1 MYLASPSMWVNLMS
15 SRKLLSCSLLVFVFS
30 AIAVASQE
38 PAHDRKQPKIGL
50 VLEGGGALGLAH
62 IGVLQW
68 LEEHH
73 IPISYVAGT
82 SMGGLVGGI
91 YATGD
96 SPAEIRELTEQIDW
110 NDVIRGQ
117 ITFHDL
123 SYRRKEDAVEYPN
136 SLEFGLKKGV
146 RFPEGFNSGFQV
158 GLFLDR
164 IALPYSEM
172 QSFDDLPTP
181 FACVATD
188 LVSAK
193 RHVFRDG
200 SLAQALRSTMS
211 LPGIF
216 SPIRTSNAIYV
227 DGGLLDNL
235 PVDVAKDMGA
245 DLVIAIQLQ
254 NRDLK
259 PTESLSSVGVLAQ
272 SISVMVAANELRS
285 MQNADILISVPL
297 TDYTAMDYL
306 KENALIQKGYQAA
319 ASKATVL
326 SAFSVDDAA
335 WREYMQQRQSRR
347 REAPSPAFVEV
358 VAAGVDPK
366 ITKKMEHGLSSD
378 LGKPVDSATIDRQL
392 TFLAGDGRFSR
403 LGYQM
408 IEKDNQQGLLV
419 TADPKSYAP
428 PVVLPLIFI
437 DGGQY
442 NNVQLSLG
450 ARITFFDLGSFG
462 SEWRNDVS
470 LGSQY
475 LLRSEFY
482 RPFGENLHWFVA
494 PQAFASD
501 SNAYYYQGN
510 TLISNYR
517 NRLLGGV
524 FDVGYRFNRTSEL
537 RVGYTVGEQKYTPIV
552 GTPTVGSVQGRVGIT
567 SFQFNHLGRDNAT
580 VPRSGLD
587 VYFRSQWDDANPGA
601 RSGFQATELQT
612 TLFKPVSKPASVFF
626 GANGGTTFSYHQTG
640 IPPFSLGG
648 NQNLVAYGVNEL
660 LTNQYFLFKAGYIR
674 QLMTLPPILGG
685 KLYFVGAYEAGK
697 VYDIPNVSSLPTD
710 GYAGVIVNTIF
721 GPVLLGGAYGATGH
735 QKFFFRLGRVF

>member
-1 MYLASPSMWVNLMS
+1 MS
-15 SRKLLSCSLLVFVFS
+15 SRILLGCSLAIVVFS
-30 AIAVASQE
+30 AILAAAQK
-38 PAHDRKQPKIGL
+38 PTPDRKQPKIGL

-73 IPISYVAGT
+73 IPINYVAGT

-96 SPAEIRELTEQIDW
+96 SPAEIRALTQEIDW
-110 NDVIRGQ
+110 NDVLQGQ
-117 ITFHDL
+117 IPFLDL

-146 RFPEGFNSGFQV
+146 QFPEGFNSGFQV
-158 GLFLDR
+158 GLLLDR

-172 QSFDDLPTP
+172 KSFNDLPTP

-193 RHVFRDG
+193 RHIFRDG

-216 SPIRTSNAIYV
+216 SPIRTSDAIYV

-272 SISVMVAANELRS
+272 AISVVIAANELRS
-285 MQNADILISVPL
+285 MQSADILISVPL
-297 TDYTAMDYL
+297 TDYTAMDYS
-306 KENALIQKGYQAA
+306 KENALIQRGYEAA
-319 ASKATVL
+319 ASKAAVL

-335 WREYMQQRQSRR
+335 WREYMQQRKSRQ
-347 REAPSPAFVEV
+347 REAPSPQFVEV
-358 VAAGVDPK
+358 VGADPK
-366 ITKKMEHGLSSD
+366 IAKEMEHGLSSD
-378 LGKPVDSATIDRQL
+378 LGKPVDSATMDRQL

-408 IEKDNQQGLLV
+408 VEKDNQQGLLV
-419 TADPKSYAP
+419 TADPKPYAP

-470 LGSQY
+470 VGSQY

-501 SNAYYYQGN
+501 SSAYYYQGN

-517 NRLLGGV
+517 NRLLGGAV
-524 FDVGYRFNRTSEL
+524 DVGYRFNRTSEL
-537 RVGYTVGEQKYTPIV
+537 RLGYTIADQKYTPVV

-567 SFQFNHLGRDNAT
+567 SFQYNHFGRDNAT

-587 VYFRSQWDDANPGA
+587 VHFRSQWDDANPGA
-601 RSGFQATELQT
+601 HSGFPATELQT
-612 TLFKPVSKPASVFF
+612 TFFKPVSKPASVFF
-626 GANGGTTFSYHQTG
+626 GANGGTTFTYHQTG
-640 IPPFSLGG
+640 VPPFSLGG
-648 NQNLVAYGVNEL
+648 NQNFVAYGVNEF
-660 LTNQYFLFKAGYIR
+660 LTNQYFLFKVGYIR
-674 QLMTLPPILGG
+674 QLLTLPSILGG
-685 KLYFVGAYEAGK
+685 NIYFVGAYEAGK
-697 VYDIPNVSSLPTD
+697 VYGVPNVSSLPTD

-735 QKFFFRLGRVF
+735 QKFFFRLGRIF